1 MNEKR
6 DQAINIA
13 KGICIILMVIGH
25 SGCPRYLSNFIYMFH
40 MPCFFFISGYLL
52 KDKYAEEPKRGIR
65 NKIKGLYLPFI
76 QWNLIFLFMHS
87 IARVFLNNVYSVREL
102 ITKFFGILTMTHTE
116 QLLGGYWFIISLF
129 LVSVF
134 TIILLYATRN
144 LNNLQQI
151 IFFACLIAISLFI
164 AIIIKYP
171 PPFDHKTWIGLAFFL
186 SGLLYRRCDI
196 QIKHLQIT
204 GIILLLIPAIVAT
217 TIHFGIDTTKGPSI
231 IPFYLVAFC
240 GTLGIL
246 CLSRRIRPNHPI
258 GAVLSYVGNRTLY
271 ILTFHFLAFK
281 IVSVTYVFIHHL
293 PREIIGQFPVIWESN
308 TWLWSIYSIVGI
320 LLPLVIWE
328 TVHYLRGIASKQ

>member
-6 DQAINIA
+6 DQAIDIA

-25 SGCPRYLSNFIYMFH
+25 SGCPRYLHDFIYMFH
-40 MPCFFFISGYLL
+40 LPCFFFISGYLL
-52 KDKYAEEPKRGIR
+52 NDKYTENPKLGII
-65 NKIKGLYLPFI
+65 NKIKGLYRPFI

-87 IARVFLNNVYSVREL
+87 IARVFLNNVYSVHEL
-102 ITKFFGILTMTHTE
+102 ITKIFGILTMTHTE

-129 LVSVF
+129 LISVF
-134 TIILLYATRN
+134 TIPLLYATRN
-144 LNNLQQI
+144 LNNSQQI
-151 IFFACLIAISLFI
+151 RFLAFLVAISLFI

-171 PPFDHKTWIGLAFFL
+171 CPPFDQKTWIGLAFFL
-186 SGLLYRRCDI
+186 SGLLYRRCNI

-204 GIILLLIPAIVAT
+204 GIILMLIPAIVAT
-217 TIHFGIDTTKGPSI
+217 TFHFGIDTTKGPSI

-240 GTLGIL
+240 GTLGLL
-246 CLSRRIRPNHPI
+246 CLSRRIRPKHSI

-281 IVSVTYVFIHHL
+281 IVSATYVFIHHL

-308 TWLWSIYSIVGI
+308 TWLWFIYSIVGI
-320 LLPLVIWE
+320 LLPLVICE
-328 TVHYLRGIASKQ
+328 TVHYLRVITSK